1 MGVAPQLMNDVLGRE
16 TNPMK
21 IMNQPIDP
29 DKIPFLLNSV
39 EQYYGRKPHSPR
51 EFKWLSQRI
60 YDKTGESVS
69 DSTLRRLWGY
79 NKKHGTPYRYTL
91 DILCRYM
98 GYENVDDFF
107 ERETASP
114 TSDNQQWREIIV
126 DCSPE
131 IQRLIRQNKISVGQ
145 QLRVDLSD
153 TEYVVLR
160 FLGGDRFAIVR
171 TLD

>member
-1 MGVAPQLMNDVLGRE
+1 
-16 TNPMK
+16 
-21 IMNQPIDP
+21 MNQPIEP
-29 DKIPFLLNSV
+29 DQIMLLLRSV
-39 EQYYGRKPHSPR
+39 EQCFGRKPHSPR

-79 NKKHGTPYRYTL
+79 NKKHGSPYRYTL

-107 ERETASP
+107 ERETAP
-114 TSDNQQWREIIV
+114 PPNCNQQIIV
-126 DCSPE
+126 DCSAE
-131 IQRLIRQNKISVGQ
+131 IQRLIRQNKITVGQ

-160 FLGGDRFAIVR
+160 YLGGDRFAIVR

>member
-1 MGVAPQLMNDVLGRE
+1 
-16 TNPMK
+16 
-21 IMNQPIDP
+21 MNQPIEP
-29 DKIPFLLNSV
+29 DQIMLLLRSV
-39 EQYYGRKPHSPR
+39 EQCFGRKPHSPR

-79 NKKHGTPYRYTL
+79 NKKHGSPYRYTL

-107 ERETASP
+107 ERETAP
-114 TSDNQQWREIIV
+114 PPNGNQQIIV

-160 FLGGDRFAIVR
+160 YLGGDRFAIVR